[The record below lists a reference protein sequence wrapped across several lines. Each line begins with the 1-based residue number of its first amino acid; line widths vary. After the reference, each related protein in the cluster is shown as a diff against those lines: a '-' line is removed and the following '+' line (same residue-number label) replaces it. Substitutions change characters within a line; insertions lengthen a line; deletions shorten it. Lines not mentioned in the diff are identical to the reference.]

1 MLAVRQENEPLP
13 IQGAKAGESAAWQSL
28 FHRFRLPL
36 FVYVAELVQSRE
48 EALDIV
54 QETFANAA
62 RYIGKLRDDSKFAS
76 WLFQISHQKCIRYLE
91 RRGQKASMEL
101 PLDEEENQHLSSA
114 ESNPRDWAIRKED
127 EEAFSLMLEQIP
139 IAQRSVLLLHFVEDF
154 SLEEIAEISAVP
166 VGTVKSRMHHARK
179 TLRKLL
185 GKEKL

>member
-13 IQGAKAGESAAWQSL
+13 IQAAKDGESAAWQSL
-28 FHRFRLPL
+28 FRRFRLPL

-54 QETFANAA
+54 QETFANAS

-91 RRGQKASMEL
+91 RRGQRVLMEF
-101 PLDEEENQHLSSA
+101 PLDEETQYLSS
-114 ESNPRDWAIRKED
+114 EQSNPREWAIRKED
-127 EEAFSLMLEQIP
+127 EQAFSRMLEEIP

-166 VGTVKSRMHHARK
+166 VGTVKSRMHHAKK
-179 TLRKLL
+179 TLRKILE
-185 GKEKL
+185 KEKI

>member
-13 IQGAKAGESAAWQSL
+13 IQAAKDGESAAWQSL
-28 FHRFRLPL
+28 FRRFRLPL

-54 QETFANAA
+54 QETFANAS
-62 RYIGKLRDDSKFAS
+62 RYIGTLRDDSKFAS

-101 PLDEEENQHLSSA
+101 PLDEENQHLTSA
-114 ESNPRDWAIRKED
+114 ESNPREWAIRKED
-127 EEAFSLMLEQIP
+127 EEAFSRMLEQLP

-154 SLEEIAEISAVP
+154 SLEEIAEISRAP
-166 VGTVKSRMHHARK
+166 VGTVKSRMHHAK
-179 TLRKLL
+179 QTLRKLL
-185 GKEKL
+185 GKENL